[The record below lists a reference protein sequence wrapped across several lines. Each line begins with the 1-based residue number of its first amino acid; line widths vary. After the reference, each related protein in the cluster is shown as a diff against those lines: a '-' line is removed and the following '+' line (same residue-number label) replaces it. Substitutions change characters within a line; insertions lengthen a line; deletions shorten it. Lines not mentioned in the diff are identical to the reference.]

1 VALCED
7 HAVDFA
13 VRAAVHDREN
23 TCIDENIEAMKA
35 SGVLAC
41 APAEFGG
48 LGVESVHD
56 LAVAASRPGRG
67 RASTGISDNMHIG
80 GVWAAMRW
88 WRRARLSVEHPAPDD
103 L

>member
-1 VALCED
+1 MALCED
-7 HAVDFA
+7 HAFDFA

-23 TCIDENIEAMKA
+23 TCVAENTEAMKS

-56 LAVAASRPGRG
+56 LGVAASRPGRG
-67 RASTGISDNMHIG
+67 RASTAIAAHAYIG
-80 GVWAAMRW
+80 GVWAVTR
-88 WRRARLSVEHPAPDD
+88 
-103 L
+103 